1 MSSQS
6 KTPMSEEKKKRI
18 VVAMTAA
25 GVFLVIFLVIILV
38 VQFVQIG
45 VKKSTENEL
54 EKQLELLKDKIES
67 GERDLEFYLSLEGL
81 EHLALQNGWIKGK

>member
-1 MSSQS
+1 MSSQA

-67 GERDLEFYLSLEGL
+67 GERDLEFYPS
-81 EHLALQNGWIKGK
+81 